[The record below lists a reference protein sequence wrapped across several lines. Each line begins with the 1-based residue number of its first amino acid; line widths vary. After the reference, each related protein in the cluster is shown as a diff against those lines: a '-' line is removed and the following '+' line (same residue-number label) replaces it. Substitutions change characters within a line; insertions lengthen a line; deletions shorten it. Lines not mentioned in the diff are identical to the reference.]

1 MGSTV
6 LFEQLS
12 IVQRVWRM
20 SSTIESIGRKKKY
33 IQQAESLMCG
43 GIAGMWEQKWQE
55 KYFDRACVGCSQ
67 RL

>member
-12 IVQRVWRM
+12 IVQCVWRM
-20 SSTIESIGRKKKY
+20 SSTIESIGRKKIY

-43 GIAGMWEQKWQE
+43 GILH
-55 KYFDRACVGCSQ
+55 VGTEMTGEIF
-67 RL
+67 

>member
-6 LFEQLS
+6 VIEQLS

-20 SSTIESIGRKKKY
+20 SITIESIGLTKN

-43 GIAGMWEQKWQE
+43 GIAGMWEQK
-55 KYFDRACVGCSQ
+55 
-67 RL
+67 

>member
-20 SSTIESIGRKKKY
+20 SSTIESIGRKKY

-43 GIAGMWEQKWQE
+43 GIRMWEQKWQE